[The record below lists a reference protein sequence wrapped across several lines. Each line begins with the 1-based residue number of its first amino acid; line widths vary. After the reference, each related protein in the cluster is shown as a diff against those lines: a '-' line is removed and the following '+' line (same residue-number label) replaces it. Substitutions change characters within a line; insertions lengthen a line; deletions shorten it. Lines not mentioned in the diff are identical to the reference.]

1 MKKAK
6 PKKRAAGGGRKSS
19 YGERTVSV
27 SMRLPASSVKWV
39 KAFGIGL
46 TRGMVRVIE
55 IAKQSEV
62 RDE

>member
-1 MKKAK
+1 
-6 PKKRAAGGGRKSS
+6 
-19 YGERTVSV
+19 
-27 SMRLPASSVKWV
+27 MRLPASSVKWV